1 MPSATLSK
9 TPKTTLP
16 TSSRIE
22 RAGRL
27 TGPLMTVAECDR
39 ILKKH
44 GFRPA
49 TPEESRTAREAVAR
63 TDAKIARQVAAT

>member
-1 MPSATLSK
+1 MPSGTLTR
-9 TPKTTLP
+9 TPKTTSQ

-22 RAGRL
+22 RTGRL

-44 GFRPA
+44 GFRTA
-49 TPEESRTAREAVAR
+49 TPEESRIAREAVAR
-63 TDAKIARQVAAT
+63 TDTKIARQLAVA